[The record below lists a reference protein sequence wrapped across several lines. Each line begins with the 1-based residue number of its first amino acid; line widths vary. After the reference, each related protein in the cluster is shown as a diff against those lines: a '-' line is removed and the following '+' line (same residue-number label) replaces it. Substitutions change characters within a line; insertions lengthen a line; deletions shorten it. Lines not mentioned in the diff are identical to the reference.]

1 MSYLAFFNV
10 QCTTHMCMSGPPLLT
25 ESTESVIKLQAYTSQ
40 ILAFVMFALMMSED
54 RVSMQPRRKQI
65 IDGLRLLPGM

>member
-1 MSYLAFFNV
+1 
-10 QCTTHMCMSGPPLLT
+10 MCMSGPPLLT

>member
-1 MSYLAFFNV
+1 
-10 QCTTHMCMSGPPLLT
+10 MSGPPLLT